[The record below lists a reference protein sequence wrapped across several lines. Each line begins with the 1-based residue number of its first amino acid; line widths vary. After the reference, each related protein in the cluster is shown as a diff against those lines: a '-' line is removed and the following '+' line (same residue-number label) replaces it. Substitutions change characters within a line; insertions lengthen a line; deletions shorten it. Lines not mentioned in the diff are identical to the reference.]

1 MAHLIQ
7 LSLEN
12 QCCCVPLVVS
22 GLLQVYGHVSD
33 KLVSAG
39 RNMAYQGGQEESIY
53 CLIPPVIEP
62 PPKPPLYRSKYP
74 GSVPANKKV
83 SATMGPLKV
92 AAPEPTRYL
101 KAYTREDNKLP
112 EPRKFEYTDMR
123 TRKTGVPTKEEK
135 PVMGLVTSKNF
146 ITCNAVENILAV
158 PKKTDVRQVSY
169 MNKKG
174 YGKVPAYLE
183 KVKGEIQDEY
193 NYIMQMQEAGG
204 GYEDGGDD
212 GYGGGGGGQTAMLSG
227 GERMEML
234 AGLKT
239 NWDRINKAYQT
250 LSFTLDTPAKKQ
262 RKEEFEAQ
270 LEQIERDIERL
281 SKKSVFVEQQM
292 EYDGY

>member
-1 MAHLIQ
+1 MGQ
-7 LSLEN
+7 RE
-12 QCCCVPLVVS
+12 
-22 GLLQVYGHVSD
+22 
-33 KLVSAG
+33 G
-39 RNMAYQGGQEESIY
+39 RKMAYQGGQEESIY

-74 GSVPANKKV
+74 GSVPANKKA

-92 AAPEPTRYL
+92 APPEPTKYL

-112 EPRKFEYTDMR
+112 EPRKFEYTDVK
-123 TRKTGVPTKEEK
+123 TRKTGVPTREEK

-204 GYEDGGDD
+204 MDESYGMEDE
-212 GYGGGGGGQTAMLSG
+212 GYGQTRMLSEN
-227 GERMEML
+227 ERHEML

-281 SKKSVFVEQQM
+281 SKRNVFIEADQP
-292 EYDGY
+292 DTGY

>member
-1 MAHLIQ
+1 MGERKKGLCTTVGMAF
-7 LSLEN
+7 
-12 QCCCVPLVVS
+12 S
-22 GLLQVYGHVSD
+22 G
-33 KLVSAG
+33 K
-39 RNMAYQGGQEESIY
+39 QEESIY

-74 GSVPANKKV
+74 GTVPANKRKE
-83 SATMGPLKV
+83 ATMGPLKV
-92 AAPEPTRYL
+92 KAPEPDRYL

-112 EPRKFEYTDMR
+112 EPRKFTYKDTME
-123 TRKTGVPTKEEK
+123 RKPAVPTRNEK

-193 NYIMQMQEAGG
+193 NYIMQMQEMAN
-204 GYEDGGDD
+204 EEMDD
-212 GYGGGGGGQTAMLSG
+212 EGYGRTRMLSE
-227 GERMEML
+227 GERIEML
-234 AGLKT
+234 NGLKT

-270 LEQIERDIERL
+270 LEQLERDIEKL
-281 SKKSVFVEQQM
+281 SKGTLFIEEDQGM
-292 EYDGY
+292 Y

>member
-1 MAHLIQ
+1 MGRSTMAF
-7 LSLEN
+7 
-12 QCCCVPLVVS
+12 
-22 GLLQVYGHVSD
+22 
-33 KLVSAG
+33 
-39 RNMAYQGGQEESIY
+39 MGGQEESIY

-74 GSVPANKKV
+74 GAVPANKKPA
-83 SATMGPLKV
+83 ATMGPLKV
-92 AAPEPTRYL
+92 SAPEPTKFL
-101 KAYTREDNKLP
+101 KAYTRDDNKLP
-112 EPRKFEYTDMR
+112 EPRKFEYTDAK
-123 TRKTGVPTKEEK
+123 TRKAGVPERGEK

-193 NYIMQMQEAGG
+193 NYIMQMQEAAGEETMDETGEGG
-204 GYEDGGDD
+204 R
-212 GYGGGGGGQTAMLSG
+212 TRMLSEN
-227 GERMEML
+227 ERLEML
-234 AGLKT
+234 NGLKT

-281 SKKSVFVEQQM
+281 SKGTLFIEEDQGM
-292 EYDGY
+292 Y

>member
-1 MAHLIQ
+1 MG
-7 LSLEN
+7 
-12 QCCCVPLVVS
+12 
-22 GLLQVYGHVSD
+22 GLAL
-33 KLVSAG
+33 AG
-39 RNMAYQGGQEESIY
+39 RRMAYNQQEESVY

-74 GSVPANKKV
+74 GTVPANKRKE
-83 SATMGPLKV
+83 ATMGPLKV
-92 AAPEPTRYL
+92 KVPEPQKFL

-112 EPRKFEYTDMR
+112 EPRKFDYHDVTE
-123 TRKTGVPTKEEK
+123 RKPTVPTRSEK

-174 YGKVPAYLE
+174 YGKVPQYLE

-193 NYIMQMQEAGG
+193 NYIMQMQEAAVEEMGDETGEGG
-204 GYEDGGDD
+204 R
-212 GYGGGGGGQTAMLSG
+212 TRMLSEN
-227 GERMEML
+227 ERLEML
-234 AGLKT
+234 NGLKT

-281 SKKSVFVEQQM
+281 SKRNVFIEEQQ
-292 EYDGY
+292 EY

>member
-1 MAHLIQ
+1 M
-7 LSLEN
+7 
-12 QCCCVPLVVS
+12 
-22 GLLQVYGHVSD
+22 G
-33 KLVSAG
+33 
-39 RNMAYQGGQEESIY
+39 
-53 CLIPPVIEP
+53 IPPVIEP

-74 GSVPANKKV
+74 GTVPANKKPA
-83 SATMGPLKV
+83 ATMGPLKV
-92 AAPEPTRYL
+92 PAPEPHKFL

-112 EPRKFEYTDMR
+112 EPRKFEYSDTVQR
-123 TRKTGVPTKEEK
+123 RPPVPDRGEK

-193 NYIMQMQEAGG
+193 NYIMQMQEAAGEEYG
-204 GYEDGGDD
+204 EEGDGGR
-212 GYGGGGGGQTAMLSG
+212 TRMLSE
-227 GERMEML
+227 GERVSML
-234 AGLKT
+234 NGLKT

-270 LEQIERDIERL
+270 LEQLERDIERL
-281 SKKSVFVEQQM
+281 SKRNVFVEEQPD
-292 EYDGY
+292 YGY

>member
-1 MAHLIQ
+1 MGRSTMAF
-7 LSLEN
+7 
-12 QCCCVPLVVS
+12 
-22 GLLQVYGHVSD
+22 
-33 KLVSAG
+33 
-39 RNMAYQGGQEESIY
+39 MGGQEESFY

-74 GSVPANKKV
+74 GTVPANKKPD
-83 SATMGPLKV
+83 ATMGPLKV
-92 AAPEPTRYL
+92 APPDPQKFL

-112 EPRKFEYTDMR
+112 EPRKFEYKDTIER
-123 TRKTGVPTKEEK
+123 RPGVPGRDQK

-193 NYIMQMQEAGG
+193 NYIMQMQEAAVEEMGDETGEGG
-204 GYEDGGDD
+204 R
-212 GYGGGGGGQTAMLSG
+212 TRMLSEN
-227 GERMEML
+227 ERLEML
-234 AGLKT
+234 NGLKT

-270 LEQIERDIERL
+270 LEQLERDIERL
-281 SKKSVFVEQQM
+281 SKRNVFVEEDQGM
-292 EYDGY
+292 Y

>member
-1 MAHLIQ
+1 MGRQ
-7 LSLEN
+7 QSRS
-12 QCCCVPLVVS
+12 Q
-22 GLLQVYGHVSD
+22 
-33 KLVSAG
+33 G
-39 RNMAYQGGQEESIY
+39 RNTKATVVLAIMAYMGGQEESIY

-74 GSVPANKKV
+74 GAVPATKKPA
-83 SATMGPLKV
+83 ATMGPLKV
-92 AAPEPTRYL
+92 AAPEPTKFL
-101 KAYTREDNKLP
+101 KAYTRDDNKLP
-112 EPRKFEYTDMR
+112 EPRKFDYTDAK
-123 TRKTGVPTKEEK
+123 TRKAGVPKREEK

-193 NYIMQMQEAGG
+193 NYIMQMQEAAGEEYG
-204 GYEDGGDD
+204 EEGDGGR
-212 GYGGGGGGQTAMLSG
+212 TRMLSE
-227 GERMEML
+227 GERVSML
-234 AGLKT
+234 NGLKT

-250 LSFTLDTPAKKQ
+250 LSFTLDTPAEEQ

-281 SKKSVFVEQQM
+281 SKRNVFVE
-292 EYDGY
+292 DGMD

>member
-1 MAHLIQ
+1 MG
-7 LSLEN
+7 LSL
-12 QCCCVPLVVS
+12 
-22 GLLQVYGHVSD
+22 G
-33 KLVSAG
+33 A
-39 RNMAYQGGQEESIY
+39 MAEESIY
-53 CLIPPVIEP
+53 CLIPPVIAP
-62 PPKPPLYRSKYP
+62 PPKPPLYRSAYP
-74 GSVPANKKV
+74 GVTAAERRPA
-83 SATMGPLKV
+83 ATMGPLKV
-92 AAPEPTRYL
+92 TPPNPQNFL
-101 KAYTREDNKLP
+101 KSYTREDNKLP
-112 EPRKFEYTDMR
+112 EPKKFEFTDAVDKKPTVPRR
-123 TRKTGVPTKEEK
+123 TER
-135 PVMGLVTSKNF
+135 PVLGLVTSKNF

-169 MNKKG
+169 VNKKG

-204 GYEDGGDD
+204 DEGAEE
-212 GYGGGGGGQTAMLSG
+212 GYGRTGMLSE
-227 GERMEML
+227 GERQAML

-281 SKKSVFVEQQM
+281 SKRNVFVEEDM
-292 EYDGY
+292 GGY

>member
-1 MAHLIQ
+1 MGTTSRGQETSATMAF
-7 LSLEN
+7 
-12 QCCCVPLVVS
+12 
-22 GLLQVYGHVSD
+22 
-33 KLVSAG
+33 
-39 RNMAYQGGQEESIY
+39 RGGQEESIY

-62 PPKPPLYRSKYP
+62 PPKPPLYRSQYP
-74 GSVPANKKV
+74 GTVPANKRGT
-83 SATMGPLKV
+83 ATMGPLKV
-92 AAPEPTRYL
+92 QPPEPHKYL

-112 EPRKFEYTDMR
+112 EPRKFSYRDAGET
-123 TRKTGVPTKEEK
+123 KPGVPKREEK

-146 ITCNAVENILAV
+146 ITCSAVENILAV

-169 MNKKG
+169 LNKKG

-204 GYEDGGDD
+204 MDESYGMEDE
-212 GYGGGGGGQTAMLSG
+212 GYGQTRMLSE
-227 GERMEML
+227 GERHEML

-250 LSFTLDTPAKKQ
+250 LSFTLDTPAEKQ

-281 SKKSVFVEQQM
+281 SKRNVFVE
-292 EYDGY
+292 EDGGYGDF

>member
-1 MAHLIQ
+1 MGRRSRAFQNGVHGWTRGEHL
-7 LSLEN
+7 LPDS
-12 QCCCVPLVVS
+12 
-22 GLLQVYGHVSD
+22 
-33 KLVSAG
+33 
-39 RNMAYQGGQEESIY
+39 
-53 CLIPPVIEP
+53 
-62 PPKPPLYRSKYP
+62 
-74 GSVPANKKV
+74 
-83 SATMGPLKV
+83 
-92 AAPEPTRYL
+92 YL

-112 EPRKFEYTDMR
+112 EPRKFEYQDTVE
-123 TRKTGVPTKEEK
+123 RKPSVPPRSEK

-193 NYIMQMQEAGG
+193 NYIMQMQEAAVEEM
-204 GYEDGGDD
+204 EDE
-212 GYGGGGGGQTAMLSG
+212 GYGRTRILSEN
-227 GERMEML
+227 ERIEVL
-234 AGLKT
+234 NGLKT

-270 LEQIERDIERL
+270 LEQLERDIERL
-281 SKKSVFVEQQM
+281 SKKNVFVEEQQ
-292 EYDGY
+292 EFY

>member
-1 MAHLIQ
+1 MGQ
-7 LSLEN
+7 RE
-12 QCCCVPLVVS
+12 
-22 GLLQVYGHVSD
+22 
-33 KLVSAG
+33 G
-39 RNMAYQGGQEESIY
+39 RKMAYQGGQEESIY

-74 GSVPANKKV
+74 GSVPANKKA

-92 AAPEPTRYL
+92 APPEPTKYL

-112 EPRKFEYTDMR
+112 EPRKFEYTDVK
-123 TRKTGVPTKEEK
+123 TRKTGVPTREEK

-158 PKKTDVRQVSY
+158 PKKTDVRQEPY

-193 NYIMQMQEAGG
+193 NYIMQMQEAAN
-204 GYEDGGDD
+204 EEMEEE
-212 GYGGGGGGQTAMLSG
+212 GYGRTRMISEP
-227 GERMEML
+227 ERIEML
-234 AGLKT
+234 NGLKT

-270 LEQIERDIERL
+270 LEQLERDIERL
-281 SKKSVFVEQQM
+281 SKRNVFVEETPSY
-292 EYDGY
+292 EYY

>member
-1 MAHLIQ
+1 MGRIAKTPVAFEAMAH
-7 LSLEN
+7 
-12 QCCCVPLVVS
+12 
-22 GLLQVYGHVSD
+22 
-33 KLVSAG
+33 
-39 RNMAYQGGQEESIY
+39 MGGQQESIY

-62 PPKPPLYRSKYP
+62 PPKPPLYRSQYP
-74 GSVPANKKV
+74 GTVPTQQKPQ
-83 SATMGPLKV
+83 ATMGPLKV
-92 AAPEPTRYL
+92 APPDPQRHL

-112 EPRKFEYTDMR
+112 EPHKF
-123 TRKTGVPTKEEK
+123 TRREVVPPRPAVPSRDDK

-169 MNKKG
+169 INKKG
-174 YGKVPAYLE
+174 YGKVPQYLE

-193 NYIMQMQEAGG
+193 NYIMQMQEAAAGEGEGEEFAGG
-204 GYEDGGDD
+204 R
-212 GYGGGGGGQTAMLSG
+212 TRMLSEN
-227 GERMEML
+227 ERMEML
-234 AGLKT
+234 NGLKT

-281 SKKSVFVEQQM
+281 SKRNVFVE
-292 EYDGY
+292 EAT

>member
-1 MAHLIQ
+1 MGGQRRRLPV
-7 LSLEN
+7 LS
-12 QCCCVPLVVS
+12 
-22 GLLQVYGHVSD
+22 Y
-33 KLVSAG
+33 
-39 RNMAYQGGQEESIY
+39 RNMQEESVY

-74 GSVPANKKV
+74 GSVPANKKA

-92 AAPEPTRYL
+92 RAPEPDRYL

-112 EPRKFEYTDMR
+112 EPRKFTYKDTME
-123 TRKTGVPTKEEK
+123 RKPGVPTRVEK

-174 YGKVPAYLE
+174 YGQVPKYLE
-183 KVKGEIQDEY
+183 KVKAEIEDEY
-193 NYIMQMQEAGG
+193 NYIQSMQEA
-204 GYEDGGDD
+204 YEEEGGDGCRTRVLD
-212 GYGGGGGGQTAMLSG
+212 NNQK
-227 GERMEML
+227 MEMIE
-234 AGLKT
+234 GLKT

-262 RKEEFEAQ
+262 RKKEFEAQ

-281 SKKSVFVEQQM
+281 SKRNVFVE
-292 EYDGY
+292 EDGGYGDF

>member
-1 MAHLIQ
+1 
-7 LSLEN
+7 
-12 QCCCVPLVVS
+12 
-22 GLLQVYGHVSD
+22 
-33 KLVSAG
+33 
-39 RNMAYQGGQEESIY
+39 MAYQGAQEESIY

-74 GSVPANKKV
+74 GAVPASKKPA
-83 SATMGPLKV
+83 ATMGPLKV
-92 AAPEPTRYL
+92 AAPEPTKFL
-101 KAYTREDNKLP
+101 KAYTRDDNKLP
-112 EPRKFEYTDMR
+112 EPRKFDYTDAK
-123 TRKTGVPTKEEK
+123 TRKAGVPKREEK

-204 GYEDGGDD
+204 MDESYGAEEE
-212 GYGGGGGGQTAMLSG
+212 GYGSTRMLSEN
-227 GERMEML
+227 ERMEML

-281 SKKSVFVEQQM
+281 SKRNVFIEAEQQ
-292 EYDGY
+292 YDY

>member
-1 MAHLIQ
+1 M
-7 LSLEN
+7 
-12 QCCCVPLVVS
+12 
-22 GLLQVYGHVSD
+22 
-33 KLVSAG
+33 
-39 RNMAYQGGQEESIY
+39 
-53 CLIPPVIEP
+53 IPPVIEP

-74 GSVPANKKV
+74 GTVPANTRRN
-83 SATMGPLKV
+83 ATMGPLKV
-92 AAPEPTRYL
+92 AVPEPQRYL

-112 EPRKFEYTDMR
+112 EPRKFEYKDATER
-123 TRKTGVPTKEEK
+123 KPSIPTREEK

-174 YGKVPAYLE
+174 YGCVPGYLE

-193 NYIMQMQEAGG
+193 NYIMQMQEAQEDADQEG
-204 GYEDGGDD
+204 GYGRTRMISEN
-212 GYGGGGGGQTAMLSG
+212 
-227 GERMEML
+227 ERVEML
-234 AGLKT
+234 NGLKT

-281 SKKSVFVEQQM
+281 SKRNVFVE
-292 EYDGY
+292 EEDAGCY